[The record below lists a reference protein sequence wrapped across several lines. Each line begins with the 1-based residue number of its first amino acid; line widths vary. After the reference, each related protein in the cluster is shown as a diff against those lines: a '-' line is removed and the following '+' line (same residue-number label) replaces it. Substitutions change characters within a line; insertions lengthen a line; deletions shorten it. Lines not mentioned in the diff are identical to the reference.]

1 MFVQILIYV
10 YLGICAGMILF
21 NIATALLSRRREHR
35 SFRDGIRLELTVSR
49 ELDRLAETGAVSER
63 HLRFMERRLRRVNGM
78 AAFDAALERLCVRR
92 PELTRSYLTALNG
105 VTITLAEDYCRRDE
119 IEAAYFPYIIKKY
132 QLLGGADDAP
142 LKEVL
147 LKLLNEPSIYCRE
160 NAMQA
165 LYTSGDA
172 QIIVRALRIIDASS
186 LYYNTKLLADGLL
199 NFNGDKTQ
207 LAEAL
212 WAAFE
217 DFKVWMQ
224 VTILNYFRFSSGAH
238 CERVF
243 CSLSLSAFSQLT
255 YGTTGLLHAP
265 SAEMQ
270 RDKTFMVGGNFLN
283 KELTPPTWY
292 YHTYNYFLNVTIFP
306 FLEVAYTCTLFK
318 AEALGLKPYGYSGF
332 TNQDRYFSARLRVLK
347 EGQFWKYMPAVVL
360 GTSDPFTSSGG
371 GQVSTTEGNG
381 YYSRFYIAASKQI
394 PVAGKEEVGVHLSY
408 LYNDR
413 KEYKLNGFALGVT
426 YNPSFHPQ
434 LRMIAEYDSKDF
446 ALGATYLLFKHL
458 HVQVE
463 MQRMKYFTGG
473 LTYKIH
479 LK

>member
-119 IEAAYFPYIIKKY
+119 IAAAYFPYIIKKY

-207 LAEAL
+207 FAEAL

-238 CERVF
+238 CERV
-243 CSLSLSAFSQLT
+243 LALLNDGARDDELRFSCLR
-255 YGTTGLLHAP
+255 YLGHYPYPPAYADLLRYAAP
-265 SAEMQ
+265 SENARWEYAAIASSVLASYPGAETEAVLKRNLYHPNWYIRFNASKSLEQ
-270 RDKTFMVGGNFLN
+270 LGFGYRDLIDVIEGN
-283 KELTPPTWY
+283 
-292 YHTYNYFLNVTIFP
+292 
-306 FLEVAYTCTLFK
+306 
-318 AEALGLKPYGYSGF
+318 
-332 TNQDRYFSARLRVLK
+332 DRYASEILRYRFDMCALEEK
-347 EGQFWKYMPAVVL
+347 EKEAAVC
-360 GTSDPFTSSGG
+360 
-371 GQVSTTEGNG
+371 TT
-381 YYSRFYIAASKQI
+381 A
-394 PVAGKEEVGVHLSY
+394 
-408 LYNDR
+408 
-413 KEYKLNGFALGVT
+413 
-426 YNPSFHPQ
+426 
-434 LRMIAEYDSKDF
+434 
-446 ALGATYLLFKHL
+446 
-458 HVQVE
+458 
-463 MQRMKYFTGG
+463 
-473 LTYKIH
+473 
-479 LK
+479 

>member
-49 ELDRLAETGAVSER
+49 ELDHLAETGAVSER

-105 VTITLAEDYCRRDE
+105 VMIALAEDYCRRDE

-238 CERVF
+238 CERV
-243 CSLSLSAFSQLT
+243 LALLNDGARDDELRFSCLR
-255 YGTTGLLHAP
+255 YLGRYPYPPAYADLLRYATP
-265 SAEMQ
+265 SENARWEYAAIASSVLASYPGAE
-270 RDKTFMVGGNFLN
+270 T
-283 KELTPPTWY
+283 
-292 YHTYNYFLNVTIFP
+292 
-306 FLEVAYTCTLFK
+306 
-318 AEALGLKPYGYSGF
+318 
-332 TNQDRYFSARLRVLK
+332 
-347 EGQFWKYMPAVVL
+347 AVVL
-360 GTSDPFTSSGG
+360 KRNLYHPNWYIRFNASKSLEQLGFGYRDLID
-371 GQVSTTEGNG
+371 VIEGNDR
-381 YYSRFYIAASKQI
+381 YASEILRYRFDMHALEEKEKEAA
-394 PVAGKEEVGVHLSY
+394 VCTTA
-408 LYNDR
+408 
-413 KEYKLNGFALGVT
+413 
-426 YNPSFHPQ
+426 
-434 LRMIAEYDSKDF
+434 
-446 ALGATYLLFKHL
+446 
-458 HVQVE
+458 
-463 MQRMKYFTGG
+463 
-473 LTYKIH
+473 
-479 LK
+479 

>member
-35 SFRDGIRLELTVSR
+35 SFRDSIRLELAVSR

-78 AAFDAALERLCVRR
+78 AAFDTALERLCVRR

-238 CERVF
+238 CERVLALLNDGVRDDELRF
-243 CSLSLSAFSQLT
+243 SCLRYLGRYPYPPAYADLLRYATPSENARWEYAAIASSVLASYPGTETAAVLKRNLYHPNWYIRFNASKSLEQLGFG
-255 YGTTGLLHAP
+255 Y
-265 SAEMQ
+265 
-270 RDKTFMVGGNFLN
+270 RDLIDVIEGN
-283 KELTPPTWY
+283 
-292 YHTYNYFLNVTIFP
+292 
-306 FLEVAYTCTLFK
+306 
-318 AEALGLKPYGYSGF
+318 
-332 TNQDRYFSARLRVLK
+332 DRYASEILR
-347 EGQFWKYMPAVVL
+347 Y
-360 GTSDPFTSSGG
+360 
-371 GQVSTTEGNG
+371 
-381 YYSRFYIAASKQI
+381 RFDMHALEEK
-394 PVAGKEEVGVHLSY
+394 GKEAAVCTT
-408 LYNDR
+408 
-413 KEYKLNGFALGVT
+413 A
-426 YNPSFHPQ
+426 
-434 LRMIAEYDSKDF
+434 
-446 ALGATYLLFKHL
+446 
-458 HVQVE
+458 
-463 MQRMKYFTGG
+463 
-473 LTYKIH
+473 
-479 LK
+479 

>member
-10 YLGICAGMILF
+10 YLGICAGMILY
-21 NIATALLSRRREHR
+21 NIVTALLSRRLAQR
-35 SFRDGIRLELTVSR
+35 SFRDSIRLELAVER
-49 ELDRLAETGAVSER
+49 EFDHLALTGEVNETHFR
-63 HLRFMERRLRRVNGM
+63 YMERRLRRVNNM
-78 AAFDAALERLCVRR
+78 VAFDKALERLCVRR

-105 VTITLAEDYCRRDE
+105 VTITLAEDYCRRGE

-199 NFNGDKTQ
+199 NFNGDETQ

-238 CERVF
+238 CERVLALLNDGARDDELRF
-243 CSLSLSAFSQLT
+243 SCLRYLGRYPYPPAYADLLRYAMPSENARWEYAAIASSVLASYPGEETAAVLKRNLYHPNWYIRFNASKSLEQLGFG
-255 YGTTGLLHAP
+255 YLDLIDVI
-265 SAEMQ
+265 E
-270 RDKTFMVGGNFLN
+270 GN
-283 KELTPPTWY
+283 
-292 YHTYNYFLNVTIFP
+292 
-306 FLEVAYTCTLFK
+306 
-318 AEALGLKPYGYSGF
+318 
-332 TNQDRYFSARLRVLK
+332 DRYASEILR
-347 EGQFWKYMPAVVL
+347 Y
-360 GTSDPFTSSGG
+360 
-371 GQVSTTEGNG
+371 
-381 YYSRFYIAASKQI
+381 RFDMRALEEK
-394 PVAGKEEVGVHLSY
+394 GKEAAVCMT
-408 LYNDR
+408 
-413 KEYKLNGFALGVT
+413 A
-426 YNPSFHPQ
+426 
-434 LRMIAEYDSKDF
+434 
-446 ALGATYLLFKHL
+446 
-458 HVQVE
+458 
-463 MQRMKYFTGG
+463 
-473 LTYKIH
+473 
-479 LK
+479 

>member
-186 LYYNTKLLADGLL
+186 LYYNTKFLADGLL

-238 CERVF
+238 CERVLALLNDGARDDELRF
-243 CSLSLSAFSQLT
+243 SCLRYLGRYPYPPAYADLLRYATPSENARWEYAAIASSVLASYPGAETAAVLKRNLYHPNWYIRFNASKSLEQLGFG
-255 YGTTGLLHAP
+255 Y
-265 SAEMQ
+265 
-270 RDKTFMVGGNFLN
+270 RDLIDVIEGN
-283 KELTPPTWY
+283 
-292 YHTYNYFLNVTIFP
+292 
-306 FLEVAYTCTLFK
+306 
-318 AEALGLKPYGYSGF
+318 
-332 TNQDRYFSARLRVLK
+332 DRYASEILRYRFDMHALEEK
-347 EGQFWKYMPAVVL
+347 EKEAAVC
-360 GTSDPFTSSGG
+360 
-371 GQVSTTEGNG
+371 TT
-381 YYSRFYIAASKQI
+381 A
-394 PVAGKEEVGVHLSY
+394 
-408 LYNDR
+408 
-413 KEYKLNGFALGVT
+413 
-426 YNPSFHPQ
+426 
-434 LRMIAEYDSKDF
+434 
-446 ALGATYLLFKHL
+446 
-458 HVQVE
+458 
-463 MQRMKYFTGG
+463 
-473 LTYKIH
+473 
-479 LK
+479 

>member
-35 SFRDGIRLELTVSR
+35 SFLDGIRLELTVSR

-199 NFNGDKTQ
+199 NFNGDETQ

-238 CERVF
+238 CERV
-243 CSLSLSAFSQLT
+243 LALLNDGARDDELRFSCLR
-255 YGTTGLLHAP
+255 YLGRYPYPPAYADLLRYATP
-265 SAEMQ
+265 SENARWEYAAIASSVLASYPGAE
-270 RDKTFMVGGNFLN
+270 T
-283 KELTPPTWY
+283 
-292 YHTYNYFLNVTIFP
+292 
-306 FLEVAYTCTLFK
+306 
-318 AEALGLKPYGYSGF
+318 
-332 TNQDRYFSARLRVLK
+332 
-347 EGQFWKYMPAVVL
+347 AVVL
-360 GTSDPFTSSGG
+360 KRNLYHPNWYIRFNASKSLEQLGFGYRDLID
-371 GQVSTTEGNG
+371 VIEGNDR
-381 YYSRFYIAASKQI
+381 YASEILRYRFDMHALEEKEKEAA
-394 PVAGKEEVGVHLSY
+394 VCTTA
-408 LYNDR
+408 
-413 KEYKLNGFALGVT
+413 
-426 YNPSFHPQ
+426 
-434 LRMIAEYDSKDF
+434 
-446 ALGATYLLFKHL
+446 
-458 HVQVE
+458 
-463 MQRMKYFTGG
+463 
-473 LTYKIH
+473 
-479 LK
+479 

>member
-21 NIATALLSRRREHR
+21 NIVTALLSRRREHR

-78 AAFDAALERLCVRR
+78 PAFDAALERLCVRR

-105 VTITLAEDYCRRDE
+105 VMIALAEDYCRREE

-147 LKLLNEPSIYCRE
+147 LKLLHEPSIYCRE

-172 QIIVRALRIIDASS
+172 QIIVRALHIIDASS

-238 CERVF
+238 CERVLALLNDGARDDELRF
-243 CSLSLSAFSQLT
+243 SCLRYLGRYPYSPAYADLLRYAMPSENARWEYAAIASSVLASYPGAETAAVLKRNLYHPNWYIRFNASKSLEQLGFG
-255 YGTTGLLHAP
+255 YLDLIDVI
-265 SAEMQ
+265 E
-270 RDKTFMVGGNFLN
+270 GN
-283 KELTPPTWY
+283 
-292 YHTYNYFLNVTIFP
+292 
-306 FLEVAYTCTLFK
+306 
-318 AEALGLKPYGYSGF
+318 
-332 TNQDRYFSARLRVLK
+332 DRYASEILR
-347 EGQFWKYMPAVVL
+347 Y
-360 GTSDPFTSSGG
+360 
-371 GQVSTTEGNG
+371 
-381 YYSRFYIAASKQI
+381 RFDMRALEEK
-394 PVAGKEEVGVHLSY
+394 GKEAAVCMT
-408 LYNDR
+408 
-413 KEYKLNGFALGVT
+413 A
-426 YNPSFHPQ
+426 
-434 LRMIAEYDSKDF
+434 
-446 ALGATYLLFKHL
+446 
-458 HVQVE
+458 
-463 MQRMKYFTGG
+463 
-473 LTYKIH
+473 
-479 LK
+479 

>member
-1 MFVQILIYV
+1 MFVQILIYA

-35 SFRDGIRLELTVSR
+35 SFCDGIRLELTVSQ

-78 AAFDAALERLCVRR
+78 AAFDAALERLRVRR

-105 VTITLAEDYCRRDE
+105 VMITLAEDYCRRDE

-142 LKEVL
+142 LKEEL

-186 LYYNTKLLADGLL
+186 LYYNPKLLADGLL
-199 NFNGDKTQ
+199 NFNGDETE
-207 LAEAL
+207 LADAL

-238 CERVF
+238 CERVLALLNDGAQDDELRF
-243 CSLSLSAFSQLT
+243 SCLRYFGRYPYEPVYPDLLRYATPSENARWEYAAIASSVLASYPGAETAAVLKRNLYHPNWYIRFNASQSLERLGFG
-255 YGTTGLLHAP
+255 Y
-265 SAEMQ
+265 
-270 RDKTFMVGGNFLN
+270 RDLIDVIEG
-283 KELTPPTWY
+283 
-292 YHTYNYFLNVTIFP
+292 H
-306 FLEVAYTCTLFK
+306 
-318 AEALGLKPYGYSGF
+318 
-332 TNQDRYFSARLRVLK
+332 DRYASEILR
-347 EGQFWKYMPAVVL
+347 Y
-360 GTSDPFTSSGG
+360 
-371 GQVSTTEGNG
+371 
-381 YYSRFYIAASKQI
+381 RFD
-394 PVAGKEEVGVHLSY
+394 VRELEEE
-408 LYNDR
+408 R
-413 KEYKLNGFALGVT
+413 KEDAVCT
-426 YNPSFHPQ
+426 
-434 LRMIAEYDSKDF
+434 
-446 ALGATYLLFKHL
+446 T
-458 HVQVE
+458 V
-463 MQRMKYFTGG
+463 
-473 LTYKIH
+473 
-479 LK
+479 